1 MHPSL
6 QAIAKKA
13 REKRSYRFRNL
24 YRLLNEEMLLEAW
37 KRLNRRAACGVD
49 RMTVEEYERNLVSNI
64 RSLVQRLKQKRY
76 KAKLVRRVY
85 IPKGKGILRP
95 LGIPA
100 LEDKLVQTAAAE
112 ILSAIYEQDFLESS
126 HGYRPHMGPRRA
138 VQALTKELQFGNY
151 TYVVEADIRGFFD
164 EIDHEWMVRMLEQR
178 VDDRAFVGLIR
189 KWLKAGILMPERTVE
204 HPITGTPQGG
214 IVSPVLANVYLHY
227 AVDLWFEKVVKRRCE
242 GEAYLCRYAD
252 DCAPRMRRRRTVSM

>member
-24 YRLLNEEMLLEAW
+24 YRLLNEEMLLDAW
-37 KRLNRRAACGVD
+37 KRLNRRTACGVD

-64 RSLVQRLKQKRY
+64 RLLVQRLKQKRY

-85 IPKGKGILRP
+85 IPKGKDKLRP

-164 EIDHEWMVRMLEQR
+164 EIDHEWGECVSHRLAPCLCQ
-178 VDDRAFVGLIR
+178 VVGLTHEESGR
-189 KWLKAGILMPERTVE
+189 GEVDASFGDPAGTLASSEQQSSTTACLGVTNANSASASMLRGRPSSSPGLQE
-204 HPITGTPQGG
+204 TG
-214 IVSPVLANVYLHY
+214 SPA
-227 AVDLWFEKVVKRRCE
+227 CQP
-242 GEAYLCRYAD
+242 LCR
-252 DCAPRMRRRRTVSM
+252 